1 MSLATDILKR
11 LNKAEPPKSAEPEVQ
26 QVAPAPLSE
35 KPDTIAAGPTRS
47 YNRDEMSIANAR
59 LRAAGKPRRVVYS
72 KPTDK
77 LFGVRLMRRSGL
89 YSARP
94 RINGVETCLG
104 EFAKPERAGIAA
116 RLYYLWHSRGFTDIP
131 RGISC
136 GYIDF
141 ARFDPFP

>member
-11 LNKAEPPKSAEPEVQ
+11 FGRPGSPESAEPEEEQEPPV
-26 QVAPAPLSE
+26 PLLE
-35 KPDTIAAGPTRS
+35 KPDKISAGPTRS
-47 YNRDEMSIANAR
+47 YNRDEMSIANAK

-131 RGISC
+131 RGIAC

-141 ARFDPFP
+141 ARFDPLP